1 MRILLDMNLAPAWV
15 GVLAD
20 AGHEA
25 RHWGAVGAHDA
36 SDATIIAWA
45 KANGHVVFTHDLDY
59 GALLHATGA
68 VSPSVIQIRGEEV
81 RPATMAATVVTA
93 LETAAEDL
101 AKGALVTIDPRK
113 MRVAVLPLRK
123 D

>member
-15 GVLAD
+15 GVLVA

-25 RHWGAVGAHDA
+25 QHWGEIGSHDA
-36 SDATIIAWA
+36 NDAEIMAWA

-68 VSPSVIQIRGEEV
+68 VSPSVIQIRGEDV

-93 LETAAEDL
+93 LEAAAEDL
-101 AKGALVTIDPRK
+101 AKGALVTVDPRK
-113 MRVAVLPLRK
+113 MRVAVLPLRQG
-123 D
+123 